1 MENADEEEE
10 SCRQC
15 MSQTSSI
22 RGWTADGSMSH
33 HRAHPSGAHI
43 QFVGDWGYR
52 DGEIEENING
62 KLMGIFSNTVIK
74 IAAF

>member
-1 MENADEEEE
+1 MEDADEEEE

-22 RGWTADGSMSH
+22 RGWTADGGMSH
-33 HRAHPSGAHI
+33 HRAHPSGAH
-43 QFVGDWGYR
+43 
-52 DGEIEENING
+52 GEIEENINV
-62 KLMGIFSNTVIK
+62 KLMGIFSNAVVK